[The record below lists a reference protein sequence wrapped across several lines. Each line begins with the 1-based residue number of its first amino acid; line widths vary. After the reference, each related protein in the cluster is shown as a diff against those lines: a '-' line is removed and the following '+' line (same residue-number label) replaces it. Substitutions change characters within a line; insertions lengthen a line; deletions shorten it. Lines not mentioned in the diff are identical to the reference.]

1 MDPDHFLTPD
11 PRDTRWVEPELPSDA
26 GEPHPPSGGFSV
38 QAQDLVNAA
47 TEWDELSTDMVAV
60 RLKCETGWGLP
71 MIFGA
76 ADTLYTVGRLHSAF
90 NRKACDAAWDGHVI
104 TGLVANGLVE
114 TANDFSDTD
123 TTTGDNFRDYERVM
137 D

>member
-1 MDPDHFLTPD
+1 VIPDEGYSD
-11 PRDTRWVEPELPSDA
+11 GRDGRWVEPELPAGA

-47 TEWDELSTDMVAV
+47 KEWDELSGDLVEV
-60 RLKCETGWGLP
+60 RAKCETGWGLP
-71 MIFGA
+71 GIFGL
-76 ADTLYTVGRLHSAF
+76 ADTLYTVGRLHAAF
-90 NRKACDAAWDGHVI
+90 NQKACDAAFDGHVI

-114 TANDFSDTD
+114 VANDFSNTD
-123 TTTGDNFRDYERVM
+123 TTTGENFLDYTRVM